1 MIQLTESRMK
11 RNGNY
16 LWNPYVADETTHSE
30 GFEGEEDSIP
40 NPEWLSAPFAISH
53 IKGSVRKAYLLI

>member
-1 MIQLTESRMK
+1 MK